1 MCEAGCVFC
10 VRERE
15 RERERASERASERER
30 ERESVCVS
38 VRLGICVCVVA
49 FVRRGYKTSVLRGDV
64 FVPVCM
70 LEQVCTIVC
79 SSKSVPAGISLNLNR
94 TVLDPAIDYALNHM
108 SRTPTQP
115 HILNSN

>member
-1 MCEAGCVFC
+1 M
-10 VRERE
+10 
-15 RERERASERASERER
+15 
-30 ERESVCVS
+30 
-38 VRLGICVCVVA
+38 CVCVVA

>member
-1 MCEAGCVFC
+1 M
-10 VRERE
+10 RERE
-15 RERERASERASERER
+15 REREREQASERASERER
-30 ERESVCVS
+30 ERVCVCA
-38 VRLGICVCVVA
+38 LGYMCVCVVA